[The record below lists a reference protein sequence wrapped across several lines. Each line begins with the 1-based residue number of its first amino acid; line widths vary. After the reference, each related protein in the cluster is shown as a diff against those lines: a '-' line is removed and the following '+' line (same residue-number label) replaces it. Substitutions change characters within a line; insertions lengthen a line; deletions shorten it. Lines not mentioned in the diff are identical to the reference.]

1 MNIYQHAFLQIQ
13 YPCFIRDLGPLRPFL
28 IDSSPQVPVYE
39 DRDSEGSDTTERLSL
54 SSIFISIVHVGTKV
68 HLKIPTLPHL
78 QETYATTERST
89 GPYGQ
94 TEKEEAPGS
103 ALIAEREQGQG
114 RLPGRTRTGTE
125 C

>member
-1 MNIYQHAFLQIQ
+1 MGKSIFL
-13 YPCFIRDLGPLRPFL
+13 
-28 IDSSPQVPVYE
+28 DSSPQVPVYE
-39 DRDSEGSDTTERLSL
+39 DHDREGSDTTEQLSL

-68 HLKIPTLPHL
+68 HLKIPTLSHL

-89 GPYGQ
+89 GHYGQ
-94 TEKEEAPGS
+94 TEQEEPPGS

-114 RLPGRTRTGTE
+114 RLSGRTRTGTE